1 MIGAENMQLLH
12 RAPIN
17 GREVSLPFGSKLA
30 LIQEIIA
37 LVVFGIFLPGRD
49 DEAMTK
55 CG

>member
-1 MIGAENMQLLH
+1 MMGAENMQLLH

-30 LIQEIIA
+30 EIIA